1 MGLYKGLKEI
11 LKKLDKDEEGFM
23 RMLVKNEILEE
34 NLFERKLD
42 CISEKYGVQ
51 ELTAE
56 IEDTVEEIFSKIKNK
71 DKIHL

>member
-1 MGLYKGLKEI
+1 MFF

-56 IEDTVEEIFSKIKNK
+56 IEDTVEEIFSKIKI
-71 DKIHL
+71 KICIN